1 MEISNQKRSRKI
13 KRAFYLGGLL
23 LLIPIF
29 IFYLM
34 DMDVAALISGG
45 VLVVFVFG
53 FQFVGLNYVH
63 YLSKGD
69 LLQIRYYPIVS
80 FFGKEYSS
88 IEFHKKRLF
97 KAEIKRSFLFQD
109 LHLEIRT
116 RDGIAEFPEVSL
128 IAMSPDDI
136 EAIEK
141 DLDEIS
147 HLK

>member
-1 MEISNQKRSRKI
+1 MK
-13 KRAFYLGGLL
+13 
-23 LLIPIF
+23 
-29 IFYLM
+29 
-34 DMDVAALISGG
+34 DMDLAALISGG

-53 FQFVGLNYVH
+53 FQFIGLNYVH

-88 IEFHKKRLF
+88 IEFHKNRLF

-116 RDGIAEFPEVSL
+116 KDGIAEFPEVSL
-128 IAMSPDDI
+128 IAMSPVDI
-136 EAIEK
+136 LAIEQ
-141 DLDEIS
+141 DLDEIGHS
-147 HLK
+147 K